1 MQYVLNIHKTPTNK
15 QKIMHCEMKVI
26 TRRYLRNQLMAH
38 NECFVV
44 VFTFDFLHK
53 YDFKEYVYIFY

>member
-26 TRRYLRNQLMAH
+26 TRHYFRNQLMAH

-44 VFTFDFLHK
+44 VFTFYL
-53 YDFKEYVYIFY
+53 